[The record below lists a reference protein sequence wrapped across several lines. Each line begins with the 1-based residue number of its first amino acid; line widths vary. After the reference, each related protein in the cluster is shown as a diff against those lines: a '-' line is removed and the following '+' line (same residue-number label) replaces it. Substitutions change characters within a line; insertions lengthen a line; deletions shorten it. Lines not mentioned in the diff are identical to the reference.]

1 MKCGK
6 ESNPMF
12 PNRLESVGEGSYRVV
27 YRCRKCGDEWPSV
40 KQRQEQD
47 KTEEASDRATEE
59 SKKPD
64 TMDIFKTR
72 PR

>member
-1 MKCGK
+1 
-6 ESNPMF
+6 
-12 PNRLESVGEGSYRVV
+12 
-27 YRCRKCGDEWPSV
+27 V